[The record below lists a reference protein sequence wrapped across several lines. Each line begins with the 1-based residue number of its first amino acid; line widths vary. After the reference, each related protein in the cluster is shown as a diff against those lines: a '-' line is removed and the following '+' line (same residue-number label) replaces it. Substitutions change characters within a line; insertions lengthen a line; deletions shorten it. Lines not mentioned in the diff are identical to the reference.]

1 MSNWPPSFST
11 LTFPAGSTETWPRL
25 GASRWSAAPTKSG
38 AAPRVRIS
46 EATAKRAPHFR
57 ALRVRFMLVMHP
69 QVDPR
74 AWVGPMA
81 AASGLGVR
89 SAKQAC
95 SSSGCGTSFRL
106 GRPGSLAAAMRRCR
120 FRVQSGVVRA
130 YPASASVG
138 AGRGASAQQIG
149 RPRGLPYL
157 PPIAVARASQPD
169 APTRSAKAM
178 AWASPGV
185 RRSARSAPTRRTSA
199 A

>member
-1 MSNWPPSFST
+1 MLKVYGLSDANVVEPSTLMAGLTVIASAVMPALADLKTYTSLMSNWPPSFST

-81 AASGLGVR
+81 A
-89 SAKQAC
+89 
-95 SSSGCGTSFRL
+95 
-106 GRPGSLAAAMRRCR
+106 
-120 FRVQSGVVRA
+120 
-130 YPASASVG
+130 
-138 AGRGASAQQIG
+138 
-149 RPRGLPYL
+149 
-157 PPIAVARASQPD
+157 
-169 APTRSAKAM
+169 
-178 AWASPGV
+178 
-185 RRSARSAPTRRTSA
+185 
-199 A
+199 